1 MLATWV
7 LLTLL
12 AGADDAGA
20 TAAPVLSKMQPMTE
34 PADASVAGAGAGN
47 LLRRATL
54 LRKNG
59 APDAE
64 RMADGIAPSD
74 GDQWKTK
81 FTAVLAPGGV
91 VEWDLGMVRPIG
103 AARIQADNNDTYIL
117 SASVDGQRWGPLWV
131 AKAVEVPGMQT
142 RTSEPLNAQAR
153 YFRLSAEGG
162 DSMYSVGELEIF
174 ESVQDLVGAQLNRI
188 PLPPPP
194 KPVPPPPFDSGLL
207 VAIGVAGYGA
217 YLLNQARK
225 RNLAAAAQ
233 AAPKA
238 PETVADSPNSDGKK
252 P

>member
-12 AGADDAGA
+12 TGADDAGA
-20 TAAPVLSKMQPMTE
+20 IAAPVLSKMPPAAE
-34 PADASVAGAGAGN
+34 SADASVASAGAGN

-81 FTAVLAPGGV
+81 FTSVLAPGGA

-117 SASVDGQRWGPLWV
+117 SASVDGEHWGPLWI
-131 AKAVEVPGMQT
+131 AKAVEVPGVQT

-153 YFRLSAEGG
+153 FFRLTAEGG

-174 ESVQDLVGAQLNRI
+174 ESVPDLVGAQLNRI

-207 VAIGVAGYGA
+207 VAIGAAGYGA

-225 RNLAAAAQ
+225 RNLAAAQ
-233 AAPKA
+233 QVAPKA
-238 PETVADSPNSDGKK
+238 PEAPADSPKVDEKK
-252 P
+252 S